1 MFRLASL
8 NYKKVSFNN
17 QSLQFKALFPCLTL
31 LLYFSIIST
40 ILGTFVLNLTLITF
54 DIIFLIFF
62 YKNIKKIQIDVDYKF
77 LLIVILVFLSNII
90 LSENISYSLKT
101 FLNLIKNFVFLIGC
115 YVIFKIDKK
124 VFIKFINLI
133 VMIFIFV
140 ACDVIFQYLT
150 GKDFFGFEKSPAS
163 YGRLSGPFG
172 DELIVGSFLSKII
185 YIAALFFL
193 INFKK
198 KYYDI
203 IFILVGSIVIFL
215 TKERSA
221 SIMTVLTMF
230 LYVFFRVKNLKLK
243 ILSTVMIFSIIFAA
257 ITFIPNTSKRLKII
271 YYEDYT
277 FLDTQWGAHFLTSF
291 EIFKKN
297 PLLGSGLRTFR
308 YECTK
313 KYTENIPSKSAN
325 SRCTTHP
332 HNFYF
337 EILSDL
343 GITGFILFL
352 FFLFKILTKI
362 LSLPKR
368 SFHNDNIIISVSL
381 LFLFFWPIKTTGS
394 IFSSWNSYFYILA
407 LIIIFYQTNFVN
419 LKDK

>member
-1 MFRLASL
+1 
-8 NYKKVSFNN
+8 
-17 QSLQFKALFPCLTL
+17 
-31 LLYFSIIST
+31 
-40 ILGTFVLNLTLITF
+40 
-54 DIIFLIFF
+54 
-62 YKNIKKIQIDVDYKF
+62 
-77 LLIVILVFLSNII
+77 
-90 LSENISYSLKT
+90 
-101 FLNLIKNFVFLIGC
+101 
-115 YVIFKIDKK
+115 
-124 VFIKFINLI
+124 
-133 VMIFIFV
+133 
-140 ACDVIFQYLT
+140 
-150 GKDFFGFEKSPAS
+150 
-163 YGRLSGPFG
+163 
-172 DELIVGSFLSKII
+172 
-185 YIAALFFL
+185 
-193 INFKK
+193 
-198 KYYDI
+198 
-203 IFILVGSIVIFL
+203 
-215 TKERSA
+215 
-221 SIMTVLTMF
+221 MTVLTMF
-230 LYVFFRVKNLKLK
+230 LYVFFRVKTLKLK

-277 FLDTQWGAHFLTSF
+277 FLDTQWGAHFLTAF

-362 LSLPKR
+362 LSLPKK
-368 SFHNDNIIISVSL
+368 SFHKDNIIISVSL

-419 LKDK
+419 LKNK

>member
-8 NYKKVSFNN
+8 NYKKVSLNN
-17 QSLQFKALFPCLTL
+17 QSLQFIALFPCLIL

-54 DIIFLIFF
+54 DIIFLIFL

-77 LLIVILVFLSNII
+77 LLIVLLVFLSNII

-133 VMIFIFV
+133 VIIFIFV
-140 ACDVIFQYLT
+140 ACDAIFQYLT
-150 GKDFFGFEKSPAS
+150 GKDFFGFEKSPNS

-185 YIAALFFL
+185 FIAALFFL

-198 KYYDI
+198 KHYDI
-203 IFILVGSIVIFL
+203 IFILVGSIVVFL

-230 LYVFFRVKNLKLK
+230 LYVFFRVKTLKLK

-277 FLDTQWGAHFLTSF
+277 FLDTQWGAHFLTAF

-362 LSLPKR
+362 LSLPKK
-368 SFHNDNIIISVSL
+368 SFHKDNIIISVSL

-419 LKDK
+419 LKNK